1 MMERTSQNLGA
12 AGAAIAS
19 GGNPF
24 FRSLNQSYGEPWK
37 SSGGVNPLH
46 LQETPEYKD
55 LVSYWHPQILSKTSS
70 VTSNF
75 LQITY
80 RAREISL

>member
-1 MMERTSQNLGA
+1 MMERTSMNLGA
-12 AGAAIAS
+12 AGGAIVS

-55 LVSYWHPQILSKTSS
+55 LVSLILHIHKWLEIIHSSS
-70 VTSNF
+70 VTCVYSYF
-75 LQITY
+75 I
-80 RAREISL
+80 

>member
-24 FRSLNQSYGEPWK
+24 FRSFNQSYGEPWK
-37 SSGGVNPLH
+37 SSGGVNPQL

-55 LVSYWHPQILSKTSS
+55 LVCNLVTLSYLFHLLHVFILS
-70 VTSNF
+70 F
-75 LQITY
+75 
-80 RAREISL
+80 REREKLH

>member
-37 SSGGVNPLH
+37 CSGGVNPQH
-46 LQETPEYKD
+46 LQETPEYRD
-55 LVSYWHPQILSKTSS
+55 LVSATSGILFSCNTFICYIM
-70 VTSNF
+70 F
-75 LQITY
+75 LTFFRIG
-80 RAREISL
+80 

>member
-1 MMERTSQNLGA
+1 MDATGSNLGGA
-12 AGAAIAS
+12 GGAAA

-37 SSGGVNPLH
+37 SSGGVNPLN

-55 LVSYWHPQILSKTSS
+55 LVSFENLFGDTG
-70 VTSNF
+70 
-75 LQITY
+75 
-80 RAREISL
+80 SLLHFS

>member
-1 MMERTSQNLGA
+1 MGA

-24 FRSLNQSYGEPWK
+24 FRSFNQSYGEPWK

-55 LVSYWHPQILSKTSS
+55 LVSVSCINFHVSS
-70 VTSNF
+70 VT
-75 LQITY
+75 
-80 RAREISL
+80 